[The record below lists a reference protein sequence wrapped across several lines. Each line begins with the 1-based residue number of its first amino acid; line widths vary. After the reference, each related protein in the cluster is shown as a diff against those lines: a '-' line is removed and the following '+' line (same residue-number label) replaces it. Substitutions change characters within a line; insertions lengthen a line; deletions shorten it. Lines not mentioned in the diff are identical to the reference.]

1 MLNFDTS
8 SFEITIAN
16 IKGNITRMED
26 DVIDSLKDFVREMP
40 DYKSRGL
47 RLGTPAEYNF
57 WKNITG
63 QSKDKLEIDDILEYL
78 SKNYN
83 EKAMDET
90 ARNALLTSIGSI
102 REGTIEVIRQN
113 AKDLIAEQKRI
124 IEQNREIIKEEE
136 KQHQKVVEDLEKL
149 EEEKIE
155 LEAEKLALEES
166 GKDETEIIAKMIA
179 NEEKSLRLQKKKDR
193 FESDVNDSIANHKLE
208 QAQFEKEIINNEKEL
223 RVLFREN
230 NINLED
236 TQPQATPN
244 TQSQAVPSNTQQL
257 PVLANSSQNKKITNN
272 MSAKQ
277 KLKILR
283 NAPNKKEMLD
293 DMGYGDVA
301 EMIEELGPLSR
312 RKLRIILNNRA
323 KEYGIDPEN
332 LGEKEL
338 EEILSSANEIEDFME
353 NFGNKTPQEITD
365 FEDNYQKTKYGC
377 LLYDANRGFIRR
389 MLKEHFSR
397 TDEGINHTKSLLTS
411 WHDSKSKRKTA
422 GDNFRNSIRVKLGKP
437 KLNEIHEPARP
448 VEKTR

>member
-124 IEQNREIIKEEE
+124 VEQNREIIKEEE

-166 GKDETEIIAKMIA
+166 GKDETEIIAKVIA

-236 TQPQATPN
+236 KQPQATPN

-257 PVLANSSQNKKITNN
+257 PVLANASQNKKITNN

-301 EMIEELGPLSR
+301 EMIEELEIG
-312 RKLRIILNNRA
+312 RA
-323 KEYGIDPEN
+323 
-332 LGEKEL
+332 
-338 EEILSSANEIEDFME
+338 
-353 NFGNKTPQEITD
+353 
-365 FEDNYQKTKYGC
+365 
-377 LLYDANRGFIRR
+377 
-389 MLKEHFSR
+389 H
-397 TDEGINHTKSLLTS
+397 
-411 WHDSKSKRKTA
+411 
-422 GDNFRNSIRVKLGKP
+422 V
-437 KLNEIHEPARP
+437 
-448 VEKTR
+448 